1 MCEEVLL
8 ETYFSKRHLACTAVH
23 KHIHQMLELEP
34 LENMNFSLFRV
45 TRLLNIFN
53 MGKGKKNAG
62 TSQAE
67 RAFRSG
73 TCAFAKVW
81 NLLISVPNRFLCA

>member
-1 MCEEVLL
+1 MCE
-8 ETYFSKRHLACTAVH
+8 YGAVG
-23 KHIHQMLELEP
+23 KYE
-34 LENMNFSLFRV
+34 LFRV
-45 TRLLNIFN
+45 IRFLNIFN

-73 TCAFAKVW
+73 TCAFAKVC
-81 NLLISVPNRFLCA
+81 NLLISVPNLIYMLLGERLPCMAC